1 MCRHNTNQSTIF
13 FAPALQLPAQA
24 GTRLGRAV
32 PQREGDTLAHGHYLG
47 WCQPADHVS
56 SQHGR
61 PAGHE
66 GLELGF
72 LHQPQRGRLSHQ
84 VTKTDLTAR
93 RGLSKAGLRGEP
105 ASNELPCKEM
115 K

>member
-93 RGLSKAGLRGEP
+93 SKAGLRGEP